1 VLRRLR
7 SFWRSYRLGSFE
19 KRLEEADRRAR
30 ELLKEE
36 QIEIK
41 GPVDYAETILH
52 VKPFPYQA
60 KLLEDDKKR
69 IVACMGRQT
78 GKTTTIAMKAIYF
91 TDTNPN
97 VTVLITSPSL
107 RQSMIMFD
115 RIATFVYSTPR
126 LRNKIVRAT
135 RTLIHFEN
143 GSRIIAL
150 PCSENLLRG
159 YTAQMVICDEASFMP
174 EEVITQVIFPML
186 STTDGYAIFLST
198 PWGKDHFFYRAFV
211 NPAYSVHRVKSS
223 ECPLIKREFLEE
235 MKANMTREA
244 YLMEYE
250 AEFVEALNSYFPQD
264 LIRKC
269 VELAQKLGVELYGS
283 LEAVFPSGDYYA
295 GVDFGK
301 LQDYSVVTVLRR
313 EGDVLKLVYLYQF
326 PLETPYS
333 QVIGHLVRANQKFRF
348 RKVLV
353 DQTGVGEPVLEELR
367 NQGSSNVEGLKF
379 TVETKE
385 ELLSNL
391 KIVMEQNR
399 LAIPYHRQL
408 CTQINEQQYAYS
420 KSGHLQFSHPTNS
433 HDDMLWSLALSAYAA
448 REPPRKE
455 PTFTFG

>member
-1 VLRRLR
+1 LLLLLRNYRQRRALR
-7 SFWRSYRLGSFE
+7 
-19 KRLEEADRRAR
+19 KLEETEHAVRRMLR
-30 ELLKEE
+30 EEE
-36 QIEIK
+36 VEVK
-41 GPVDYAETILH
+41 DAVDFA
-52 VKPFPYQA
+52 VKVLGITPFEYQA
-60 KLLEDDKKR
+60 RLLLDDNKR

-91 TDTNPN
+91 ADTNPN

-126 LRNKIVRAT
+126 LRNKVVRAT
-135 RTLIHFEN
+135 RTLIQFEN

-211 NPAYSVHRVKSS
+211 NPAYSVHKVKS
-223 ECPLIKREFLEE
+223 EQCPLIKKEFLEE
-235 MKANMTREA
+235 MKANMTHEA

-269 VELAQKLGVELYGS
+269 VELAQKLGVELYAS
-283 LEAVFPSGDYYA
+283 LEAAFPTGDYYA
-295 GVDFGK
+295 GLDFGK
-301 LQDYSVVTVLRR
+301 LQDYSVLTVLKR
-313 EGDVLKLVYLYQF
+313 EGETLKLVYLYQF
-326 PLETPYS
+326 PLETPYTH
-333 QVIGHLVRANQKFRF
+333 VIGQLVRANQKFKF

-353 DQTGVGEPVLEELR
+353 DQTGVGEPVLEEIR
-367 NQGSSNVEGLKF
+367 NQGLSNIEGLKF
-379 TVETKE
+379 TVQTKE

-391 KIVMEQNR
+391 KIAMEQNR

-433 HDDMLWSLALSAYAA
+433 HDDMLWALALSVYAA

>member
-1 VLRRLR
+1 
-7 SFWRSYRLGSFE
+7 
-19 KRLEEADRRAR
+19 
-30 ELLKEE
+30 LLKEE
-36 QIEIK
+36 AVEVK
-41 GPVDYAETILH
+41 GPVDYADKVLG

-60 KLLEDDKKR
+60 ELLLDENKR

-91 TDTNPN
+91 ADTNPN

-115 RIATFVYSTPR
+115 RIATFVYSVPR

-186 STTDGYAIFLST
+186 STTNGYAIFLST

-211 NPAYSVHRVKSS
+211 NPAYSVHKVKS
-223 ECPLIKREFLEE
+223 EQCPLIKREFLEE

-283 LEAVFPSGDYYA
+283 LEATFPTGDCYA

-301 LQDYSVVTVLRR
+301 LQDYSVITVLRR
-313 EGDVLKLVYLYQF
+313 EGDILKLVYLYQF
-326 PLETPYS
+326 PLETPYT
-333 QVIGHLVRANQKFRF
+333 QVIGHLVRAHQKLKF

-353 DQTGVGEPVLEELR
+353 DQTGVGEPVLEEIR
-367 NQGSSNVEGLKF
+367 SQGLSNVEGLKF
-379 TVETKE
+379 TVQTKE

-391 KIVMEQNR
+391 KIAMEQNR

-408 CTQINEQQYAYS
+408 CQQINEQQYAYS

-433 HDDMLWSLALSAYAA
+433 HDDMLWALALSCMAA
-448 REPPRKE
+448 REPPRRE
-455 PTFTFG
+455 PAFTFG